1 MKTPIRILALVINI
15 ALLPLSLAT
24 LNSCK
29 DCGCTES
36 SSDADASRDIKDLN
50 TESEFYQQNVAEFK
64 LTQTTT
70 FSIPNSSDCDC
81 LDPRYVTKLSITN
94 KTNKTIS
101 IDQCTVYFT
110 LDTFQWS
117 YNKNT
122 VTTIAPNSTLEVG
135 EVSTD
140 GTDITTGQMT
150 IVMSGVEYEG

>member
-1 MKTPIRILALVINI
+1 MVINI
-15 ALLPLSLAT
+15 ALLPLSLVT

-36 SSDADASRDIKDLN
+36 SSDATTSKEIADLN
-50 TESEFYQQNVAEFK
+50 PESEFFEQQVAVFK

-101 IDQCTVYFT
+101 IDQCALFLT
-110 LDTFQWS
+110 LATYRWR

-140 GTDITTGQMT
+140 SSDITTGQLT
-150 IVMSGVEYEG
+150 IMMGEIEYDG

>member
-1 MKTPIRILALVINI
+1 MKTLTRIFALVINI
-15 ALLPLSLAT
+15 ALLPLSLVT

-36 SSDADASRDIKDLN
+36 SSDATTSKDITDLN
-50 TESEFYQQNVAEFK
+50 ADSEFFEQQVAVFK

-81 LDPRYVTKLSITN
+81 LDPRYATKLSITN

-101 IDQCTVYFT
+101 IDQYTVYFT
-110 LDTFQWS
+110 LDTFQWN

-122 VTTIAPNSTLEVG
+122 VTNIAPNSTLEVG

-150 IVMSGVEYEG
+150 IVMSGIEYD